1 MDDTNNITAIH
12 GNPAQLGEMFAALS
26 KAQSEIDPAKK
37 RALNPHFKS
46 RYADLSSC
54 LDAVLPALNKHGLSL
69 LQLVGETSGNLV
81 TLTTILGF
89 SNGAYISA
97 LSSIPMD
104 KKGGPQGA
112 GSGISYLKRYAVSA
126 LVGLGTTDDDGNDA
140 QGEARAKAEKEA
152 AAELRRLQHLADIAE
167 SKAIEAEERAEQLNA
182 PHDPSWE
189 ASRKGFMAAI
199 SEMGLDYNEVKFICA
214 SQKPARC
221 KPSQMKKDQLK
232 SLQAWLGK
240 LSTEKKDKW
249 IGRHCD
255 ALEAR
260 KYSNV

>member
-1 MDDTNNITAIH
+1 MSNILH
-12 GNPAQLGEMFAALS
+12 GDSAQLGELFAALN
-26 KAQSEIDPAKK
+26 KAQAEIDPAKK
-37 RALNPHFKS
+37 RASNPHFKS
-46 RYADLSSC
+46 RYADLSTC
-54 LDAVLPALNKHGLSL
+54 LDAVLPALNKHGLSF
-69 LQLVGETSGNLV
+69 LQLVGETSDNVV
-81 TLTTILGF
+81 TLTTILAY
-89 SNGAYISA
+89 SNGAYVSA
-97 LSSIPMD
+97 LSSCPLGRG
-104 KKGGPQGA
+104 GGPQA
-112 GSGISYLKRYAVSA
+112 TGSGISYLKRYAVSA
-126 LVGLGTTDDDGNDA
+126 LVGLSTTDDDGNDA

-232 SLQAWLGK
+232 TLQTWLGK
-240 LSTEKKDKW
+240 LSPAKREQW

-255 ALEAR
+255 AQEEIKHA
-260 KYSNV
+260 NQ

>member
-12 GNPAQLGEMFAALS
+12 GNPAQLGEMFAALA
-26 KAQSEIDPAKK
+26 KAQAEIDPAKK
-37 RALNPHFKS
+37 RAVNPHFKS

-69 LQLVGETSGNLV
+69 LQLVGETRGNLV
-81 TLTTILGF
+81 TLTTILGC

-126 LVGLGTTDDDGNDA
+126 LVGLGTTDDDGNEA
-140 QGEARAKAEKEA
+140 QGRSPEPKAKDKP
-152 AAELRRLQHLADIAE
+152 
-167 SKAIEAEERAEQLNA
+167 KASPEPKAKDE
-182 PHDPSWE
+182 SWE
-189 ASRKGFMAAI
+189 KARPAFMASI
-199 SEMGLDYNEVKFICA
+199 SELGLHYDEVKFIC
-214 SQKPARC
+214 SSLTRD
-221 KPSQMKKDQLK
+221 KPSLMTQQQRNNL
-232 SLQAWLGK
+232 LIWLGK
-240 LSTEKKDKW
+240 LDDKAKDQW

-255 ALEAR
+255 ALEE
-260 KYSNV
+260 KKHSNV

>member
-1 MDDTNNITAIH
+1 MSNILH
-12 GNPAQLGEMFAALS
+12 GDSAQLGELFAALNQ
-26 KAQSEIDPAKK
+26 AQQEIDPAKK
-37 RALNPHFKS
+37 RASNPHFKS
-46 RYADLSSC
+46 KYADLPTV

-69 LQLVGETSGNLV
+69 LQLVGETSDNV
-81 TLTTILGF
+81 VQLTTILAY
-89 SNGAYISA
+89 SNGAYVSA
-97 LSSIPMD
+97 LSSCPLGRG
-104 KKGGPQGA
+104 GGPQA
-112 GSGISYLKRYAVSA
+112 TGSGISYLKRYAVSA
-126 LVGLGTTDDDGNDA
+126 LVGLSTTDDDGNDA

-221 KPSQMKKDQLK
+221 KPSQMKKDQLQI
-232 SLQAWLGK
+232 LQVWLGK
-240 LSTEKKDKW
+240 LSTEKKDQW

-255 ALEAR
+255 ALETKRQA
-260 KYSNV
+260 NV

>member
-12 GNPAQLGEMFAALS
+12 GNPTQLGEMFAALS
-26 KAQSEIDPAKK
+26 KAQAEIDPAKK

-54 LDAVLPALNKHGLSL
+54 LDAILPALNKHGLSL

-126 LVGLGTTDDDGNDA
+126 LVGLGTTDDDGNEA
-140 QGEARAKAEKEA
+140 QGRSSKPKAKA
-152 AAELRRLQHLADIAE
+152 
-167 SKAIEAEERAEQLNA
+167 KAKVKA
-182 PHDPSWE
+182 PPEPKAKDESWE
-189 ASRKGFMAAI
+189 KARPAFMASI
-199 SEMGLDYNEVKFICA
+199 SELGLAYDEVKFIC
-214 SQKPARC
+214 QTMRKDPYV
-221 KPSQMKKDQLK
+221 KPSTMAQQERN
-232 SLQAWLGK
+232 K
-240 LSTEKKDKW
+240 LMLYLSKLDDEAKDKW

-255 ALEAR
+255 ALEE
-260 KYSNV
+260 KKHSNV